1 MRRWVEGM
9 LSQTRKE
16 IAAPT
21 LAVLWNGGSV
31 GTSPPHSASSSL
43 ALLLHEPFAALGCSD
58 PGLFASLVSHAT
70 LGKVAEYLW
79 AERTPTRREVAQIVA
94 FSVAAARH

>member
-1 MRRWVEGM
+1 MGRWVEGM
-9 LSQTRKE
+9 LSQTKKE

-31 GTSPPHSASSSL
+31 GTSPPHNASSSL
-43 ALLLHEPFAALGCSD
+43 ASLLHEPFAALGCSD

>member
-1 MRRWVEGM
+1 VEGV
-9 LSQTRKE
+9 LSQTKRE

-31 GTSPPHSASSSL
+31 GASRPHDVNTVLAS
-43 ALLLHEPFAALGCSD
+43 LLHEPFGALGCTD
-58 PGLFASLVSHAT
+58 TELFASLVSHAT

-79 AERTPTRREVAQIVA
+79 AEQTPTRSDVAQIVA
-94 FSVAAARH
+94 FSVAVARQ